1 MTSKT
6 SSINAV
12 LSDRYA
18 LALYDLLVENKS
30 IERSIKQI
38 NTIKE
43 YQSINKDFKFLLV
56 NPLIQNSDKLKILI
70 NLLKHNEVDKII
82 LNFIKVISK
91 NNRFIYLM
99 NIIDRFNEINSEKR
113 GSVIVNITSAEEL
126 KDSQKN
132 KINDELLSSL
142 GSKLSINYKVDK
154 FIIGGLIIKIGSKMI
169 DSSILNKIN
178 KLKLA
183 IKG

>member
-1 MTSKT
+1 MASKI
-6 SSINAV
+6 SSINTV

-18 LALYDLLVENKS
+18 LALYDLLVENRS
-30 IERSIKQI
+30 IERSIKQLNI
-38 NTIKE
+38 IKE
-43 YQSINKDFKFLLV
+43 YQNINKDFKFLLI
-56 NPLIQNSDKLKILI
+56 NPLIQNSDKLKIFI
-70 NLLKHNEVDKII
+70 NLFKHNDVDKII

-132 KINDELLSSL
+132 KIKDDLLSSL

-154 FIIGGLIIKIGSKMI
+154 FIIGGLIVKIGSKMI

-183 IKG
+183 IKE

>member
-1 MTSKT
+1 MASKI
-6 SSINAV
+6 SSINTV

-18 LALYDLLVENKS
+18 LALYDLLVENRS
-30 IERSIKQI
+30 IERSIKQLNI
-38 NTIKE
+38 IKE
-43 YQSINKDFKFLLV
+43 YQNINKDFKFLLI
-56 NPLIQNSDKLKILI
+56 NPLIQNSDKLKIFI
-70 NLLKHNEVDKII
+70 NLFKHNDVDKII

-113 GSVIVNITSAEEL
+113 GSVIVNITSAEKL

-132 KINDELLSSL
+132 KIKDDLLSSL

-154 FIIGGLIIKIGSKMI
+154 FIIGGLIVKIGSKMI